1 MSEIVAANQAPRK
14 CHQNWRRDRALDYDP
29 LVVSF
34 AEAVIALR
42 LPELPNPAALLSQ
55 MGERAHAPLHSM
67 DVDRRAALAGQLVR
81 LVGASIEASNAL
93 EQRLLVKL
101 EAGPLPSREL
111 PLGDSL
117 TLISLRSHVRHILV
131 FERLAFPE
139 LMRMQSA
146 VANVARALLGK
157 GYTRV
162 RVVCDA
168 KSHAVVFEGNAK
180 FDVEANAL
188 VADALRSAEDA
199 GYRVRKDGRIE
210 LRYSLRNE

>member
-1 MSEIVAANQAPRK
+1 MQAPL
-14 CHQNWRRDRALDYDP
+14 Q
-29 LVVSF
+29 
-34 AEAVIALR
+34 
-42 LPELPNPAALLSQ
+42 
-55 MGERAHAPLHSM
+55 SM

-81 LVGASIEASNAL
+81 LVGGLSIEASNAL

-101 EAGPLPSREL
+101 EAGPRPAREL

-131 FERLAFPE
+131 FGRLAFPE
-139 LMRMQSA
+139 LMRLQSA
-146 VANVARALLGK
+146 VATVARALLGK
-157 GYTRV
+157 GFTRV

-168 KSHAVVFEGNAK
+168 KSHSVVFEGDAK
-180 FDVEANAL
+180 FDVETNSL

-210 LRYSLRNE
+210 LRYLFRSE